1 MLSRSS
7 FFIINTSIINP
18 YAINGYSEVFLRKVI
33 EMKKI
38 YLLVAVATIVL
49 AFTGCSGSDTVAVG
63 GGTVDISV
71 TYVAGIYFDGV
82 STSYAAVWKNGVRTN
97 LTIDYTATG
106 IFVTDSN
113 VYITGYYGGGSVRP
127 FYWKDGTKT
136 ALSSTYDGQT
146 SGVVVDSGGVVYISG
161 YMDISGYTPGYWK
174 DGTWNALELNASPAA
189 YTGRTSCIAV
199 DSTYVYVGGYQ
210 TDDDTGYDVGT
221 VWIYNKS
228 TGVKVAALTFADP
241 ANHEASYV
249 KAVFVKSGIVYAA
262 GTKSYHMGGAEDY
275 YPTYW
280 TCTYTSSWNT
290 VETLMMAVSA
300 SDQVTSIVVDS
311 SDNVIVGG
319 RNADQPTI
327 WRSDNNSGNGG
338 WDSPLKTTT
347 DGSVNGL
354 YLSGSDLYSGGF
366 YNDATTNSNAFSA
379 NGTTVT
385 DLITTSTGDYGVGYA
400 IFVKQ

>member
-1 MLSRSS
+1 MCNKR
-7 FFIINTSIINP
+7 IQ
-18 YAINGYSEVFLRKVI
+18 GVFYLQKEM
-33 EMKKI
+33 EMKKL
-38 YLLVAVATIVL
+38 YLLVAVASVVL
-49 AFTGCSGSDTVAVG
+49 VFTGCSGSDPVAGGSGGGGGGVAVDTSVIYVV
-63 GGTVDISV
+63 GTYTNFAESKN
-71 TYVAGIYFDGV
+71 
-82 STSYAAVWKNGVRTN
+82 YAAVWINGVKTN

>member
-1 MLSRSS
+1 
-7 FFIINTSIINP
+7 
-18 YAINGYSEVFLRKVI
+18 
-33 EMKKI
+33 MKKL
-38 YLLVAVATIVL
+38 YLLVAVASVVL
-49 AFTGCSGSDTVAVG
+49 VFTGCSGSDPVAGGSGGGGGGVAVDTSVIYVV
-63 GGTVDISV
+63 GTYTNFAESKN
-71 TYVAGIYFDGV
+71 
-82 STSYAAVWKNGVRTN
+82 YAAVWINGVKTN

>member
-1 MLSRSS
+1 MQK
-7 FFIINTSIINP
+7 
-18 YAINGYSEVFLRKVI
+18 EM
-33 EMKKI
+33 EMKKL
-38 YLLVAVATIVL
+38 YLLVAVASVVL
-49 AFTGCSGSDTVAVG
+49 VFTGCSGSDPVAGGSGGGGGGVAVDTSVIYVV
-63 GGTVDISV
+63 GTYTNFAESKN
-71 TYVAGIYFDGV
+71 
-82 STSYAAVWKNGVRTN
+82 YAAVWINGVKTN